1 MSNIKIKAQSLPQRC
16 EVCHQSDCF
25 DAIAGHCTRC
35 QGMVLQSTLKKLA
48 EIQEAV
54 LIAEELAE
62 AREKNLLSSIK
73 NMPRGL
79 KIIFAILI
87 LILSYSLLSYF
98 LGKES
103 AISTIRIVITTLF
116 VLLIAYLLPHLGKG
130 SKIS

>member
-25 DAIAGHCTRC
+25 DAITGHCTRC
-35 QGMVLQSTLKKLA
+35 QGMALQSTLKKLA

-62 AREKNLLSSIK
+62 AREKNLLSSLK
-73 NMPRGL
+73 SMPRGL

-87 LILSYSLLSYF
+87 LTLSYSLLSYL

-103 AISTIRIVITTLF
+103 AISTIRTLTIILF
-116 VLLIAYLLPHLGKG
+116 SLLIAYLLPRLRGG
-130 SKIS
+130 RRVN